1 MQDCIKFLGC
11 SLAINLLMFITC
23 IAVYDIIEYQ
33 LAWKLALHQL
43 LRFVLNAL
51 PPLLA
56 SLLVMLR
63 FVTVLRLRYQ
73 NIFLSDTRKLHTA
86 AQLDLVLFDKTGTL
100 TVGQV
105 R

>member
-1 MQDCIKFLGC
+1 MQDCIKFLSC
-11 SLAINLLMFITC
+11 SLAVNMLMFVTC
-23 IAVYDIIEYQ
+23 IVVNDITHHRSP
-33 LAWKLALHQL
+33 WRRALLHL
-43 LRFVLNAL
+43 LNFVLNAL

-63 FVTVLRLRYQ
+63 FLTVLRLRYQ
-73 NIFLSDTRKLHTA
+73 NIFLSDIRKLHTA

>member
-1 MQDCIKFLGC
+1 MQDRLKFLGW
-11 SLAINLLMFITC
+11 SLAINLLMFATFIHNIITF
-23 IAVYDIIEYQ
+23 Q
-33 LAWKLALHQL
+33 LGSVFAFLQL
-43 LRFVLNAL
+43 LGFVLNAV

-63 FVTVLRLRYQ
+63 FLTVLRLRHQ
-73 NIFLSDTRKLHTA
+73 HIFLSDTRKLQTA